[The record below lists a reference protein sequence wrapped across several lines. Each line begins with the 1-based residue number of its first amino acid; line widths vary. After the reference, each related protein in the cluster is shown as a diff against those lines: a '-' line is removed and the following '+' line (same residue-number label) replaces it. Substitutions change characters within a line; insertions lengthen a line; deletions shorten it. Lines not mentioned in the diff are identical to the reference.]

1 MKRILQIPT
10 EEDWGEYKN
19 DLDQKYAHKMFFGKN
34 LAEARLLFERAVI
47 ERTEELRFMPVISF
61 RYYIFAYCQYL
72 TSTAVLGRW
81 DASDAASCFL
91 RLVESKLRDESDA
104 ISPIMNELMPTI
116 EYVAKNQT
124 LFDADVDIYG
134 DFNEIFSEIKRLV
147 QI

>member
-1 MKRILQIPT
+1 MKQILQIPT
-10 EEDWGEYKN
+10 EEDWDDYKS
-19 DLDQKYAHKMFFGKN
+19 DLDQKYAYKMFFGKN
-34 LAEARLLFERAVI
+34 LTAARLLFEGAVI
-47 ERTEELRFMPVISF
+47 GRTEELRFMPAIPF

-91 RLVESKLRDESDA
+91 RLVESKLSDEFDA

-116 EYVAKNQT
+116 EYVAKNQA

-134 DFNEIFSEIKRLV
+134 DFNEIFLEIRRLV
-147 QI
+147 QM

>member
-1 MKRILQIPT
+1 MKLNLEIPS
-10 EEDWGEYKN
+10 EEDWGDYRN

-34 LAEARLLFERAVI
+34 LEEARLLFEGAVI
-47 ERTEELRFMPVISF
+47 ERTEELRFMPVIPF
-61 RYYIFAYCQYL
+61 RYYIFAYCRYL

-91 RLVESKLRDESDA
+91 RLVESKLSDESDA

-116 EYVAKNQT
+116 EYVAKNQV

-134 DFNEIFSEIKRLV
+134 DFNEIFSEIRRLA
-147 QI
+147 QM